1 MGTSGSTE
9 CGVPQITFRI
19 RTHVAASASEWMLE
33 VDLLALV
40 ATDQACWRD
49 STLARDI
56 VGFVVHAARFM
67 SASSP
72 TLIALLHGPDQPGLV
87 ARVAGWIFERGG
99 NILHADQHRDME
111 AGVFF
116 QRVEWEPAM
125 AGAGENALAVAEADF
140 TAFARSKLGMHV
152 RVLSSADRPRVA
164 VFVSKAD
171 HCFHDLVLRW
181 KSGDYACDL
190 VGVVSNHTELAEAA
204 RGYGLP
210 FVHIPVTSANKVA
223 AEAKQ
228 LALLKELRAELVILA
243 RYMQVLSADFLA
255 AFGAPVI
262 NIHHSFLPAF
272 AGGRPYHQAHARGV
286 KLIGATAH
294 YATRDLDEGP
304 IIHQDVAR
312 VTHRHD
318 VEDLVRKGRD
328 LERLVLAQ
336 AVRWHLE
343 GRVLVY
349 GNKTVVFD

>member
-1 MGTSGSTE
+1 METT
-9 CGVPQITFRI
+9 
-19 RTHVAASASEWMLE
+19 
-33 VDLLALV
+33 
-40 ATDQACWRD
+40 
-49 STLARDI
+49 
-56 VGFVVHAARFM
+56 
-67 SASSP
+67 P

-87 ARVAGWIFERGG
+87 ARVSGWIFARGG

-111 AGVFF
+111 AGIFF
-116 QRVEWEPAM
+116 QRVEWVPTGT
-125 AGAGENALAVAEADF
+125 AGVAERDAADF
-140 TAFARSKLGMHV
+140 VAFAASLGMKAN
-152 RVLSSADRPRVA
+152 VLISNRRARIA

-171 HCFHDLVLRW
+171 HCFHDLILRW
-181 KSGDYACDL
+181 KAGDFSGDIVAIVGNHADL
-190 VGVVSNHTELAEAA
+190 AVAA

-210 FVHIPVTSANKVA
+210 FHHIPVTAETKA
-223 AEAKQ
+223 QAEARQ
-228 LALLKELRAELVILA
+228 LALVNELGADLVVLA
-243 RYMQVLSADFLA
+243 RYMQVLSADLLERI
-255 AFGAPVI
+255 GRPVI

-312 VTHRHD
+312 VTHRHGVD
-318 VEDLVRKGRD
+318 DLIRKGRD
-328 LERLVLAQ
+328 LEKTVLAQ

>member
-1 MGTSGSTE
+1 M
-9 CGVPQITFRI
+9 
-19 RTHVAASASEWMLE
+19 
-33 VDLLALV
+33 D
-40 ATDQACWRD
+40 AT
-49 STLARDI
+49 
-56 VGFVVHAARFM
+56 
-67 SASSP
+67 P
-72 TLIALLHGPDQPGLV
+72 TLTALLHGPDQPGLV
-87 ARVAGWIFERGG
+87 ARVASWIFERGG

-116 QRVEWEPAM
+116 QRVEWQPAFSV
-125 AGAGENALAVAEADF
+125 AVGEGATTAAAKATAAIHALADKSQGRPADRAAAARDF
-140 TAFARSKLGMHV
+140 SEFATHSLGMKV
-152 RVLSSADRPRVA
+152 GMQSSDARPRVA
-164 VFVSKAD
+164 LFVSKAD

-181 KSGDYACDL
+181 KAGDFPCEI
-190 VGVVSNHTELAEAA
+190 VGVVSNHSDLRGASE
-204 RGYGLP
+204 GYGLR
-210 FVHIPVTSANKVA
+210 FVQIAINTSNRAA
-223 AEAKQ
+223 AEHEQ
-228 LALLKELRAELVILA
+228 IALLREWGIELVVLA

-255 AFGAPVI
+255 TLAVPVI

-312 VTHRHD
+312 ITHRHG

-328 LERLVLAQ
+328 LERSVLAQ
-336 AVRWHLE
+336 AMRWHLE

>member
-1 MGTSGSTE
+1 
-9 CGVPQITFRI
+9 
-19 RTHVAASASEWMLE
+19 
-33 VDLLALV
+33 
-40 ATDQACWRD
+40 
-49 STLARDI
+49 
-56 VGFVVHAARFM
+56 M
-67 SASSP
+67 SAP
-72 TLIALLHGPDQPGLV
+72 NATLIALLHGPDQPGLV

-99 NILHADQHRDME
+99 NILHADQHRDTQ
-111 AGVFF
+111 AGIFF
-116 QRVEWEPAM
+116 QRVEWEPAFSTS
-125 AGAGENALAVAEADF
+125 AKSPAVPGANPPARPVGLAAAEAEFAD
-140 TAFARSKLGMHV
+140 FARASLGMNV
-152 RVLSSADRPRVA
+152 RILSSTARPRVV

-181 KSGDYACDL
+181 KAGDYACEL
-190 VGVVSNHTELAEAA
+190 VAIVSNHTALAEAA

-210 FVHIPVTSANKVA
+210 FVHIPVTSVTKKD

-228 LALLKELRAELVILA
+228 LAFLREWRADLIVLA
-243 RYMQVLSADFLA
+243 RYMQVLSGSFLE
-255 AFGAPVI
+255 AFGAAVI

-294 YATRDLDEGP
+294 YVTHALDEGP